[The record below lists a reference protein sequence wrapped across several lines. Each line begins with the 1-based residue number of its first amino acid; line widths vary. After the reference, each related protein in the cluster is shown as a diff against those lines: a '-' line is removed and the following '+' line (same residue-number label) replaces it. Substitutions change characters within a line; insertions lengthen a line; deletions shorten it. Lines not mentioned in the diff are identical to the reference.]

1 MKLSTLARIPL
12 VALLASACSVTPGVQ
27 PTSSRVPPA
36 SPGPTAA
43 ATPGPTATAPPVAT
57 PTAPDTHPPRPTES
71 VPPGGFLGGGETDPV
86 EGWRGSYCWHG
97 TCADAAAIP
106 AIDDLPSVHISD
118 SEMEFSLSHRATFVK
133 WRATYTSDE
142 ADEPVTLG
150 QGGEGFDPDAVRSP
164 GAESLATVRFAA
176 PPAGDSVVFVQV
188 FFDGGDLSYA
198 WHVSV
203 R

>member
-1 MKLSTLARIPL
+1 MKLPTLARIPL
-12 VALLASACSVTPGVQ
+12 VVLLASACSVAPGAH

-36 SPGPTAA
+36 SS
-43 ATPGPTATAPPVAT
+43 GPTATATPAAT
-57 PTAPDTHPPRPTES
+57 PTAAPVTHPPRPTES
-71 VPPGGFLGGGETDPV
+71 APPGGFLGGGETDPV
-86 EGWRGSYCWHG
+86 EGWQGSYCWHG
-97 TCADAAAIP
+97 TCADAATIP
-106 AIDDLPSVHISD
+106 AIDDLPSVLTSD
-118 SEMEFSLSHRATFVK
+118 SEMEFSLSDSATFVK
-133 WRATYTSDE
+133 WRATYASDD

-150 QGGEGFDPDAVRSP
+150 QGGEGFDPDAVASP
-164 GAESLATVRFAA
+164 GAESLAIVRFAA